1 MAITMTKQQGLLGL
15 LGVCLFVVLLSV
27 AGLASDFI
35 THLLGN
41 IDGLLL
47 FAICLMMVGLFGLML
62 FMIFQEEG
70 WVPSHHGKPVEAA
83 AASASPKP
91 AAAKPVATVAASP
104 AEGSREGK

>member
-15 LGVCLFVVLLSV
+15 LGICLFVVLLSV

-47 FAICLMMVGLFGLML
+47 FAICLMMVGLFALML
-62 FMIFQEEG
+62 LMIFKEEG
-70 WVPSHHGKPVEAA
+70 WLPSHHEKTVEAA
-83 AASASPKP
+83 TAPKT
-91 AAAKPVATVAASP
+91 AAAKPVATVAAGA
-104 AEGSREGK
+104 AERSQEGK

>member
-1 MAITMTKQQGLLGL
+1 MTMTKQQGILGL
-15 LGVCLFVVLLSV
+15 LGVCLFVILLSA

-62 FMIFQEEG
+62 LMIFKEEG
-70 WVPSHHGKPVEAA
+70 WVPSHHEKPAEAA
-83 AASASPKP
+83 
-91 AAAKPVATVAASP
+91 
-104 AEGSREGK
+104 